1 MRAGLL
7 TETILLQESVP
18 VKNEFGATSM
28 EWVDYLQTRA
38 NIKFNSG
45 NRVNQNNEIFTSY
58 TLTFTIRYYHKV
70 NEQMRIIYHIL
81 LRQQDISQKISAKT
95 AFLSSTGQNNP
106 QKS

>member
-45 NRVNQNNEIFTSY
+45 NRVNQNNERFTSY

-70 NEQMRIIYHIL
+70 NEQMRIIYQDKKYRIL
-81 LRQQDISQKISAKT
+81 AINSDRTKQ
-95 AFLSSTGQNNP
+95 STEIIGELINE
-106 QKS
+106 

>member
-18 VKNEFGATSM
+18 VKNEFG

-70 NEQMRIIYHIL
+70 NEQMRIIYQDKKYRIL
-81 LRQQDISQKISAKT
+81 AINSDRTKQ
-95 AFLSSTGQNNP
+95 STEIIGELINE
-106 QKS
+106 

>member
-45 NRVNQNNEIFTSY
+45 NRVNQNNEYLLLIHRLSQSG
-58 TLTFTIRYYHKV
+58 TIIR
-70 NEQMRIIYHIL
+70 
-81 LRQQDISQKISAKT
+81 
-95 AFLSSTGQNNP
+95 
-106 QKS
+106 

>member
-45 NRVNQNNEIFTSY
+45 NRVNQNNEYLLLIHLLSQSG
-58 TLTFTIRYYHKV
+58 TIIR
-70 NEQMRIIYHIL
+70 
-81 LRQQDISQKISAKT
+81 
-95 AFLSSTGQNNP
+95 
-106 QKS
+106 

>member
-58 TLTFTIRYYHKV
+58 KV
-70 NEQMRIIYHIL
+70 NEQMRIIYQDKKYRIL
-81 LRQQDISQKISAKT
+81 AINSDRTKQ
-95 AFLSSTGQNNP
+95 STEIIGELINE
-106 QKS
+106 

>member
-7 TETILLQESVP
+7 TETILLQESVL

-70 NEQMRIIYHIL
+70 NEQMRIIYQGKKYRDSEKRIIFADDKL
-81 LRQQDISQKISAKT
+81 T
-95 AFLSSTGQNNP
+95 TE
-106 QKS
+106 

>member
-38 NIKFNSG
+38 NIKF
-45 NRVNQNNEIFTSY
+45 TSY

-70 NEQMRIIYHIL
+70 NEQMRIIYQDKKYRIL
-81 LRQQDISQKISAKT
+81 AINSDRTKQ
-95 AFLSSTGQNNP
+95 STEIIGELINE
-106 QKS
+106 

>member
-1 MRAGLL
+1 MRAGIL

-18 VKNEFGATSM
+18 IKNEFGATSM

-58 TLTFTIRYYHKV
+58 TLTFTIRYYHKAV
-70 NEQMRIIYHIL
+70 SYTHLTLKYRILAINSNRTKQSTEIIGELINE
-81 LRQQDISQKISAKT
+81 
-95 AFLSSTGQNNP
+95 
-106 QKS
+106 

>member
-45 NRVNQNNEIFTSY
+45 LIRIMKYLLLIHLLSQSG
-58 TLTFTIRYYHKV
+58 TIIR
-70 NEQMRIIYHIL
+70 
-81 LRQQDISQKISAKT
+81 
-95 AFLSSTGQNNP
+95 
-106 QKS
+106 

>member
-1 MRAGLL
+1 MRAGKL

-18 VKNEFGATSM
+18 VKNDFGAAPM

-70 NEQMRIIYHIL
+70 NEQMRIIYQGKKYRIL
-81 LRQQDISQKISAKT
+81 AINSDRAKQ
-95 AFLSSTGQNNP
+95 STEIIGELINE
-106 QKS
+106 

>member
-45 NRVNQNNEIFTSY
+45 NRVNQIMKY
-58 TLTFTIRYYHKV
+58 
-70 NEQMRIIYHIL
+70 L
-81 LRQQDISQKISAKT
+81 LLIHLLHNQV
-95 AFLSSTGQNNP
+95 LS
-106 QKS
+106 

>member
-45 NRVNQNNEIFTSY
+45 NRVIRIMKYLLLIHLLSQSG
-58 TLTFTIRYYHKV
+58 TIIR
-70 NEQMRIIYHIL
+70 
-81 LRQQDISQKISAKT
+81 
-95 AFLSSTGQNNP
+95 
-106 QKS
+106 

>member
-38 NIKFNSG
+38 
-45 NRVNQNNEIFTSY
+45 RVNQNNEIFTSY

-70 NEQMRIIYHIL
+70 NEQMRIIYQDKKYRIL
-81 LRQQDISQKISAKT
+81 AINSDRTKQ
-95 AFLSSTGQNNP
+95 STEIIGELINE
-106 QKS
+106 